1 MTDEEKLSLKER
13 MKIQHIDYPRRDP
26 AVRVEDFDDIV
37 VGYDEQSARIE
48 ASRCLDCAKPSCVAA
63 CPVHNDI
70 PRAMGLIVKGDFIGA
85 ANVYRETS
93 IFPEICG
100 RVCPQEKLCEGA
112 CTRGKGKR
120 GEPLGLG
127 KLEMFVADYQRRAEG
142 GWPALDVASAS
153 GRRVAVV
160 GGGPAG
166 FAVAEKL
173 AVKGHAVTVFEAMPY
188 AGGLLMYGI
197 PTFKLPRSIISE
209 KVAHLESLGIE
220 FVYNTRI
227 GKDRTVDDLLGD
239 GFDAVF
245 LGHGANVDATARI
258 PGIDLPGVHL
268 SSDYLVRTNS
278 PKELVPEAQ
287 REAPVIGDRV
297 AVIGGGD
304 TAMDCLR
311 TSVRLGAKEVVCYYR
326 RTEAEM
332 PGSKK
337 ERVHAQEEG
346 VRIDYLVAPVEFIA
360 GDDGRL
366 VELRLQRME
375 LGEPDDSGRRRP
387 VPIERSEFTVPVD
400 SVILALGYWPDETI
414 SKSTPDLG
422 THDWGLIEADESGAT
437 SRKGVFAAGDGV
449 TGPDLVVT
457 AAAAGY
463 RAAEAI
469 DAYLAEK

>member
-1 MTDEEKLSLKER
+1 
-13 MKIQHIDYPRRDP
+13 
-26 AVRVEDFDDIV
+26 
-37 VGYDEQSARIE
+37 
-48 ASRCLDCAKPSCVAA
+48 
-63 CPVHNDI
+63 
-70 PRAMGLIVKGDFIGA
+70 MGLIVEGDFIGA
-85 ANVYRETS
+85 ADVYRETS

-173 AVKGHAVTVFEAMPY
+173 AIKGHAVTVFEAMPY

-209 KVAHLESLGIE
+209 KVAHLESLGVE

-268 SSDYLVRTNS
+268 SSDYLVRTNP

-366 VELRLQRME
+366 AELRLQRME

-387 VPIERSEFTVPVD
+387 VPIEGSEFTVPVD

-422 THDWGLIEADESGAT
+422 THDWGLIKADESGAT